1 MYTPKY
7 FQVSDREEVCAFIEK
22 NGFGQ
27 LISKVNGRLF
37 STHMPFTLSADK
49 SRLYGHLA
57 KNNPQHLELE
67 GQELLISI
75 QGPHDYISPTWY
87 ASPGVPTWNY
97 QSLSLYGQGR
107 IFSDVVKL
115 KGVVDSLARKYESG
129 LTPPWEPEYNMTML
143 DAIVGIDIEISD
155 IHCTYKLSQNR
166 PAEDR
171 ANVIAEL
178 KARGSNALA
187 AEMERCK

>member
-7 FQVSDREEVCAFIEK
+7 FQVSDREEVCGFIEK

-27 LISKVNGRLF
+27 LISTVNGRLF

-67 GQELLISI
+67 GQEILISI

-97 QSLSLYGQGR
+97 QSLSL
-107 IFSDVVKL
+107 
-115 KGVVDSLARKYESG
+115 
-129 LTPPWEPEYNMTML
+129 
-143 DAIVGIDIEISD
+143 
-155 IHCTYKLSQNR
+155 
-166 PAEDR
+166 
-171 ANVIAEL
+171 
-178 KARGSNALA
+178 
-187 AEMERCK
+187 